1 MQFVSKK
8 IRNVTALIFSLIISL
23 CAGQLQVERFTLEEE
38 SGPQLV
44 GVINIPDGTIY
55 RLVIQHFLL
64 ILVQKCAEYLL
75 CRVTQHVSNLHK
87 QYLKNV

>member
-44 GVINIPDGTIY
+44 GIINIPDGTIY
-55 RLVIQHFLL
+55 RLVIQHFFANFSP
-64 ILVQKCAEYLL
+64 KM
-75 CRVTQHVSNLHK
+75 CRIFTLSCNSACFIPT
-87 QYLKNV
+87 